1 MRYDGSSDECDEYE
15 TTAKEY
21 LEAWRLEQGQAQ
33 AYRDEIKAL
42 REANQKAKDRCQELI
57 RESDRR
63 LDGVLYIQEALL
75 EKGNE

>member
-1 MRYDGSSDECDEYE
+1 MINCPICLMSEGGHKMDCQNADYVD
-15 TTAKEY
+15 
-21 LEAWRLEQGQAQ
+21 Q
-33 AYRDEIKAL
+33 EIKAL